1 MLPAFDSEGSF
12 ERPVYRRSGNGRSA
26 HAQLAAVDEAVCV
39 GTPAPYFGV
48 VTARRGSAGM
58 NAYCLDDFEISVNFG
73 AERNVLHVRGEVDL
87 LTAPTLRAAL
97 AVLVEQRHDLA
108 LDLAL
113 LEFMDAAGLGV
124 IADISARLATSGR
137 VLTIRSAPPLT
148 LRILHIS
155 ELDRIVHLETVDSDD
170 ARLGSE
176 QLVGDD
182 SLAVELQPADLVGDL
197 VSVGSKQNTAVLDA
211 ALRRVTLL
219 ADATVDGADGVS
231 VTLERNGKLAT
242 VASSNDTV
250 LRMDHHQYQ
259 TGEGPCL
266 AAAAEGHWFHIESLV
281 DENRWPAFVPQ
292 AIDEGIASI
301 LSTPLMNAD
310 RPIGALNIYSNT
322 ERVFGAH
329 QQELAA
335 LFATQVSE
343 ILSDAGGAV
352 TDSEMAL
359 RIASALR
366 AREIIA
372 RAQGILMARQHL
384 TANDAAASL
393 HRAARTAR
401 MTVLAHAVAIT
412 ASADND
418 SGQHA

>member
-1 MLPAFDSEGSF
+1 
-12 ERPVYRRSGNGRSA
+12 
-26 HAQLAAVDEAVCV
+26 
-39 GTPAPYFGV
+39 
-48 VTARRGSAGM
+48 M
-58 NAYCLDDFEISVNFG
+58 NAHSLDQFEISVNFA
-73 AERNVLHVRGEVDL
+73 AERNVLRVCGEVDL

-97 AVLVEQRHDLA
+97 AVLVEQRQDLV

-113 LEFMDAAGLGV
+113 LEFMDASGLGV
-124 IADISARLATSGR
+124 IADISVRLATSGR
-137 VLTIRSAPPLT
+137 VLTVRSAPPQT
-148 LRILHIS
+148 LWLLDIT
-155 ELDRIVHLETVDSDD
+155 ELDRIVHLETAYSDD

-182 SLAVELQPADLVGDL
+182 SLAVELQPADLVRDL
-197 VSVGSKQNTAVLDA
+197 VQVGSKQNTAVLDA

-250 LRMDHHQYQ
+250 LQMDHHQYQ

-281 DENRWPAFVPQ
+281 DENRWPAFVPH

-301 LSTPLMNAD
+301 LSTPVMNAD
-310 RPIGALNIYSNT
+310 RSIGALNIYSNT
-322 ERVFGAH
+322 ERVFGPH

-343 ILSDAGGAV
+343 ILTDAGGAV
-352 TDSEMAL
+352 TDTEIAL

-384 TANDAAASL
+384 TADEAAASL

-401 MTVLAHAVAIT
+401 MTVLDHASRIA
-412 ASADND
+412 ASPDDD

>member
-1 MLPAFDSEGSF
+1 
-12 ERPVYRRSGNGRSA
+12 VA
-26 HAQLAAVDEAVCV
+26 HAQFAAVDEGVRL
-39 GTPAPYFGV
+39 GTPAPNFGV
-48 VTARRGSAGM
+48 VADPGPAGM
-58 NAYCLDDFEISVNFG
+58 NAHRLHEFEITVNFA
-73 AERNVLHVRGEVDL
+73 AEQNVLSVRGDVDL

-97 AVLVEQRHDLA
+97 AVLVEQPQEVV
-108 LDLAL
+108 LDLGL
-113 LEFMDAAGLGV
+113 LEFMDAVGLGV
-124 IADISARLATSGR
+124 IADISARLATSSR
-137 VLTIRSAPPLT
+137 RLTIRSAPLQTLWLLDLT
-148 LRILHIS
+148 
-155 ELDRIVHLETVDSDD
+155 ELDRIVHLETADPDV

-176 QLVGDD
+176 QLVGDN

-197 VSVGSKQNTAVLDA
+197 VRVGSKENTAVVDA
-211 ALRRVTLL
+211 ALRRVILL

-231 VTLERNGKLAT
+231 VTLERYGKLAT

-259 TGEGPCL
+259 TGQGPCL

-281 DENRWPAFVPQ
+281 GENRWPAFVPR
-292 AIDEGIASI
+292 AIHEGIASI

-343 ILSDAGGAV
+343 ILADAAGAV
-352 TDSEMAL
+352 TDTDMAL

-372 RAQGILMARQHL
+372 RAQGILMARQHV
-384 TANDAAASL
+384 TAEDAAASL

-401 MTVLAHAVAIT
+401 TTVLDHACAIT
-412 ASADND
+412 ASANKDT
-418 SGQHA
+418 GQHA